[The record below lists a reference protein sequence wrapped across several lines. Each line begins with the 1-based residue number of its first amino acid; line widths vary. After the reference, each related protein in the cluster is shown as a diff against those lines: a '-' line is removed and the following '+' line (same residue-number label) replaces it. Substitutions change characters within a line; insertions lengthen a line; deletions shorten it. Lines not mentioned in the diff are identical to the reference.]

1 MLLDHDMPMLAKQ
14 MLSPR
19 ATLDCGTALLFTPS
33 PYPEPGLQM
42 AERDCL

>member
-19 ATLDCGTALLFTPS
+19 ALDCGTTLLFTPS